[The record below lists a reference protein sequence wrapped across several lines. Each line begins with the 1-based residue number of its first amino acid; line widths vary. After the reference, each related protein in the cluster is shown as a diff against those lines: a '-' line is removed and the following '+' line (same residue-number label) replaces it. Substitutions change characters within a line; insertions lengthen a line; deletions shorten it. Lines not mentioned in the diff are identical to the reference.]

1 MGFWRSTGKV
11 MGQIVDVRVD
21 KWVGVDTIKENTAN
35 LSRWVKT
42 IFRIQE
48 ADRTE
53 TFEAAMIRLHLTDAM
68 IEQRRR
74 QYSILV
80 YVFLTLAALV
90 FAYGVYLAYQHS
102 WGGVS
107 LALALSLYSLSQA
120 FRYDFWVY
128 QFTKRKL
135 GCSIKEWWLS

>member
-1 MGFWRSTGKV
+1 MGFWRGTGKV

-21 KWVGVDTIKENTAN
+21 KWVGVDAIKENTN
-35 LSRWVKT
+35 TLVKWIRS

-48 ADRTE
+48 ASREE
-53 TFEAAMIRLHLTDAM
+53 TFEAAMERLNLSNEM

-80 YVFLTLAALV
+80 YVFLALSSII
-90 FAYGVYLAYQHS
+90 FAYGIYLAYEHS
-102 WGGVS
+102 WSAAS
-107 LALALSLYSLSQA
+107 LSMALVIYSLSQA

-128 QFTKRKL
+128 QFTKKKL
-135 GCSIKEWWLS
+135 GCSIKEWWSS